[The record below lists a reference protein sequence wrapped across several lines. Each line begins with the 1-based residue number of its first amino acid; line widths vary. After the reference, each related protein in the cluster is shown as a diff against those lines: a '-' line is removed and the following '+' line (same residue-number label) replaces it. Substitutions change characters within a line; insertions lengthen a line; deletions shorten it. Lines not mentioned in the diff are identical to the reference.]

1 MQLMFKYNQKKKK
14 NPLKIFTLDPTMSW
28 AELDW
33 KRCNYFG
40 PAKHKRK
47 KFVIGFPYTLSVYG
61 VFIVEIVCKKI
72 EKTRK
77 VVSLTSLSLYINKN
91 LINKKTSVY

>member
-1 MQLMFKYNQKKKK
+1 MQLMFKYNQKK

-47 KFVIGFPYTLSVYG
+47 KFVIGFPYTLSV
-61 VFIVEIVCKKI
+61 
-72 EKTRK
+72 
-77 VVSLTSLSLYINKN
+77 
-91 LINKKTSVY
+91 

>member
-1 MQLMFKYNQKKKK
+1 MQLMFKYNQKKKKK

-61 VFIVEIVCKKI
+61 VFIVGIVCKK
-72 EKTRK
+72 
-77 VVSLTSLSLYINKN
+77 
-91 LINKKTSVY
+91 KKKKKQEGRFIDFTFIIHQ

>member
-1 MQLMFKYNQKKKK
+1 MFKYNKKT
-14 NPLKIFTLDPTMSW
+14 PLKIFTLDPTMSW
-28 AELDW
+28 AEFDY

-47 KFVIGFPYTLSVYG
+47 KFVIRFPYTLSVYG

-91 LINKKTSVY
+91 IINKKLPHIKMKL